1 MTLLFFKTLYQIYDV
16 SAVQRRQKQYA
27 LKLWKVA
34 SSRTQVQKMEIQPTI
49 CPQKRLGNQ

>member
-49 CPQKRLGNQ
+49 CPQKG